1 MAPITVVTT
10 ASKELGSR
18 VVSKIRGLLP
28 HSSPSQDGTTA
39 PLPVETI
46 RLTDSNF
53 NEYTFS
59 EVKANVPRKKLGF
72 LDLDGGSFVLL
83 CRQTLNGAF
92 AIYNGIVQNKMHKE
106 CLITTGATAVFPE
119 LVTAAL
125 APEAL
130 EAFARHGFTKL
141 TFQVGEAIG
150 LFRRAKP
157 PKDECFGLQIEAFDF
172 NENGLDEELRAC
184 LAEEG
189 KSLQGMVITHA
200 GESTDAL
207 YFGMCDSGIDVGFQ
221 VPVLSSIL

>member
-1 MAPITVVTT
+1 MAPINAVTT
-10 ASKELGSR
+10 ASKELGSK

-28 HSSPSQDGTTA
+28 HSSPAQDDNTA
-39 PLPVETI
+39 PLPAETI
-46 RLTDSNF
+46 RFTDSNY

-92 AIYNGIVQNKMHKE
+92 AIYNGIMQSKMHKE

-119 LVTAAL
+119 LVNTAL
-125 APEAL
+125 TPEAL
-130 EAFARHGFTKL
+130 EAFARQGFTKL
-141 TFQVGEAIG
+141 TFQVGESLG
-150 LFRRAKP
+150 LFCRAKP
-157 PKDECFGLQIEAFDF
+157 PKDQCFGLELEAFDF
-172 NENGLDEELRAC
+172 NENGLDKELRAC

-200 GESTDAL
+200 GESRDTL
-207 YFGMCDSGIDVGFQ
+207 YFWIRNIVTDV
-221 VPVLSSIL
+221 